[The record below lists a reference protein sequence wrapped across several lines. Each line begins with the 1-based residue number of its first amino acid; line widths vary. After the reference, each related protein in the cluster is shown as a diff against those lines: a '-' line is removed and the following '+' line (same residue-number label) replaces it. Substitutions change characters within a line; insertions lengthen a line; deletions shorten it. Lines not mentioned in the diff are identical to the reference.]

1 MRSRSTTSVRRPGRS
16 ATWLRRRSSARWVWM
31 LCIKRAMT
39 GAAARGVCLS
49 GGSPVR
55 RLRSCMT
62 WRRSIDGKRIEN
74 DPVAA
79 AAAAEPFFSLLS
91 VGQVSASCGAAPPP
105 QAVSSKCF
113 SFGHHNKKSG
123 NTSSISG
130 FFMEIGRMRAAQS
143 LPSPCSERPL
153 GGGAPAP
160 GTGFRFPS
168 DPASSFSAQ
177 SCRGRQG
184 FPLPFSFAF
193 HGPRRSGRRSW
204 SSPSAT
210 RNCPSGSSDSSP

>member
-1 MRSRSTTSVRRPGRS
+1 MGSGSRMTPSPLRLLPSRSFPFSRSGRYPLP
-16 ATWLRRRSSARWVWM
+16 A
-31 LCIKRAMT
+31 
-39 GAAARGVCLS
+39 
-49 GGSPVR
+49 
-55 RLRSCMT
+55 
-62 WRRSIDGKRIEN
+62 
-74 DPVAA
+74 
-79 AAAAEPFFSLLS
+79 
-91 VGQVSASCGAAPPP
+91 GQLPP

-160 GTGFRFPS
+160 GTDFRFPP